1 MHTRYT
7 ATEWRG
13 MWQVPGF
20 LVEFITPIVKALKGK
35 QSLSFYTLPEYEAWK
50 ESLGGSTKGWQVKY
64 YKGLGTSTAAEAK
77 EYFADLEFHR
87 KGFSWECDGD
97 GDLIEMA
104 FSKKAA
110 DKRKTWLRAFTEGT
124 FLDHSVS
131 EVKYSDFINHELIL
145 FSRAD
150 LQRSIPALMD
160 GFKPGQRKILYA
172 AFKRKLKTDLKVRS
186 PRSPAATG
194 SMHSAE
200 LQAEMISFPHRPDL
214 LASQNPLSPATRR
227 LHIFLTEP
235 HPDPLALWRRHK
247 TESAFDRSMYSV
259 RRNGSI
265 TPSSGMVCI
274 VPTMQR

>member
-1 MHTRYT
+1 
-7 ATEWRG
+7 
-13 MWQVPGF
+13 
-20 LVEFITPIVKALKGK
+20 VEFITPIVKAVKGK
-35 QSLSFYTLPEYEAWK
+35 QSLPFYTLPEYEAWK

-77 EYFADLEFHR
+77 EYFADLDFHR

-150 LQRSIPALMD
+150 LQRSIPGLLD

-186 PRSPAATG
+186 PRSPPRPG
-194 SMHSAE
+194 SAYGWYRVRK
-200 LQAEMISFPHRPDL
+200 SFPKRADL
-214 LASQNPLSPATRR
+214 IASSESTFTRFMRR
-227 LHIFLTEP
+227 LRIFLTKP
-235 HPDPLALWRRHK
+235 KGYGDAIGLRVLS
-247 TESAFDRSMYSV
+247 T
-259 RRNGSI
+259 
-265 TPSSGMVCI
+265 
-274 VPTMQR
+274 